1 MRTRSRATLTRFAIL
16 AIVAF
21 VATTSLAGKALADDP
36 LAGSA
41 PANPGSLAH
50 LNGSMRPTDIRAAAE
65 KVAAWQF
72 ARIKHHDSIDWT
84 FAPLYIAFVD
94 TSAWLGHPA
103 YVQYVRKAGEA
114 FRWQLGERQF
124 NADDQAIAQAWL
136 ALYAKDRD
144 PSMLKTMRK
153 RYDTQIKR
161 PDNAAKPVWWWS
173 DALFMAPPSWAALS
187 HATGDPAYLGYMN
200 RQWWVTS
207 GHLYDTHVHLFSR
220 DSTYLHRH
228 ERNGR
233 KLFWCRGNG
242 WVMAGL
248 VRVLA
253 TMPADYPARP
263 RYVQQ
268 LREMA
273 AEMARIQ
280 GADGLW
286 RPGLLDPS
294 SYPLPDVS
302 GSALI
307 TYAIAWG
314 VNHDVLARSTYYP
327 VVAKAWRGLVS
338 KIYASG
344 RLGDIQPIA
353 AAPDHYP
360 PGSSYVYGVGAF
372 LLAARQINGIAT
384 TEPAR

>member
-1 MRTRSRATLTRFAIL
+1 MHTRDHPTLTHCAMLAIAALFIATLM
-16 AIVAF
+16 
-21 VATTSLAGKALADDP
+21 AGAARADDP
-36 LAGSA
+36 LAGDA
-41 PANPGSLAH
+41 PANPGPLAH
-50 LNGSMRPTDIRAAAE
+50 LSRSMQPADIHAAAE

-72 ARIKHHDSIDWT
+72 ARIEHHYSIDWT
-84 FAPLYIAFVD
+84 FAPLYVGFID
-94 TSAWLGHPA
+94 TSAWLGHPE
-103 YVQYVRKAGEA
+103 YDGYVRSAGQSFHWA
-114 FRWQLGERQF
+114 LGAREF

-136 ALYAKDRD
+136 ALYAKSRD
-144 PSMLKTMRK
+144 PSMLQPMRT
-153 RYDTQIKR
+153 RYDAQIR
-161 PDNAAKPVWWWS
+161 QPDNAARPVWWWS
-173 DALFMAPPSWAALS
+173 DALFMAPPSWASLS
-187 HATGDPAYLGYMN
+187 RVTGDSAYIDYMN
-200 RQWWVTS
+200 RQWWITS
-207 GHLYDTHVHLFSR
+207 DRLYDQRAHLFSR
-220 DSTYLHRH
+220 DGTYLHRH

-268 LREMA
+268 LRQMA

-280 GADGLW
+280 GHDGLW
-286 RPGLLDPS
+286 RPGLLDPAA
-294 SYPLPDVS
+294 YPLPDVS

-307 TYAIAWG
+307 TYAMAWG
-314 VNHDVLARSTYYP
+314 VHHHLLVRSTYDP
-327 VVAKAWRGLVS
+327 VLAKAWGGLVS

-372 LLAARQINGIAT
+372 LLAARQVDAVAMMK
-384 TEPAR
+384 PAP